1 MNGKLNSLKQLL
13 TVLIVVAAIAGLSSC
28 EKYTFMPEV
37 VNPVDTVHFEADIQP
52 IFNANCV
59 SCHTSI
65 RNPDLREGK
74 SWESLTTGGFV
85 NQPGASSVLYLQM
98 TTNTSHIS
106 RSSDA
111 DKQKVL
117 IWINQGALDN

>member
-1 MNGKLNSLKQLL
+1 MNQKLNRLRQLL
-13 TVLIVVAAIAGLSSC
+13 AAFILIAAIVGFSSC
-28 EKYTFMPEV
+28 EKYSWI
-37 VNPVDTVHFEADIQP
+37 PVPINTADTIHFQTEIQP

-65 RNPDLREGK
+65 RKPDLRDGK
-74 SWESLTTGGFV
+74 SYESLTTNGMID
-85 NQPGASSVLYLQM
+85 QPGETSILYLQM
-98 TTNTSHIS
+98 TTETSHIP

-117 IWINQGALDN
+117 IWINQGALNN